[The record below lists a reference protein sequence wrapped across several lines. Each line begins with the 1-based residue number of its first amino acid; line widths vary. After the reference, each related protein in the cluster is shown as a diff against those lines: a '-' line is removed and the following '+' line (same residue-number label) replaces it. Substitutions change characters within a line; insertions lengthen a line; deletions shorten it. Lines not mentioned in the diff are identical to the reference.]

1 MKKPMTMRAVS
12 LSSATLSLVLL
23 AGCTEATSD
32 GEEGLASET
41 AGSAG
46 ASATGTAGTTTSP
59 VGTGGGAGTGVSVGA
74 GTGGSG
80 GAGGSGAISMG
91 GHGGSSAGAGG
102 AISMG
107 GNGGG
112 AGSAPSK
119 CGGIAIPMGTGN
131 PSGGT
136 VGAWADVTP
145 AGIDLT
151 SGHFNGDNFGAQDV
165 LVDPA
170 RPSDLYAFFCH
181 QGVYKSTDYGQT
193 WAKVNT
199 GTNGAKI
206 DSGKPWG
213 EGIDS
218 NRCRDPNTPPTLYS
232 AGSQNQFWRSIDG
245 GVNWTGHDLPN
256 DGKARPNDVYDVDVD
271 PYDGKHLIVG
281 FHEESG
287 LAESTDGGD
296 TWKAITLAG
305 GMSAGTSWYPF
316 FIDTGDV
323 ATTRTTWLM
332 LTQVT
337 GSGVG
342 TWRTVDAGKSWNQVE
357 KNEHQHGGTQLFQN
371 QGAVYMAGVYSA
383 QGWGVLRSTDH
394 GATWTHVG
402 SGGSQS
408 VVYGTAKYVYAQAAP
423 FGDQSQAERAPL
435 PGTTWSTW
443 PLTMKDG
450 PKRAAV
456 SNDGSH
462 NIIVGGNWMAGIWRY
477 VEP

>member
-1 MKKPMTMRAVS
+1 M
-12 LSSATLSLVLL
+12 
-23 AGCTEATSD
+23 
-32 GEEGLASET
+32 
-41 AGSAG
+41 
-46 ASATGTAGTTTSP
+46 
-59 VGTGGGAGTGVSVGA
+59 GGA
-74 GTGGSG
+74 
-80 GAGGSGAISMG
+80 
-91 GHGGSSAGAGG
+91 
-102 AISMG
+102 
-107 GNGGG
+107 GGG

-136 VGAWADVTP
+136 VGMWADVTP
-145 AGIDLT
+145 AGINLT
-151 SGHFNGDNFGAQDV
+151 SGAYSNDNFGAQDV

-170 RPSDLYAFFCH
+170 RPSDLYSFFCH

-193 WAKVNT
+193 WTKVNT

-232 AGSQNQFWRSIDG
+232 AGSQGQFWRSNDG
-245 GVNWTGHDLPN
+245 GVSWTAHDLPN
-256 DGKARPNDVYDVDVD
+256 DGKPRPQDVYDVDVD

-296 TWKAITLAG
+296 TWKAVPLAA
-305 GMSAGTSWYPF
+305 GMSAGVSWYPT
-316 FIDTGDV
+316 FIDTGDPT
-323 ATTRTTWLM
+323 TTRGTWLNVAQM
-332 LTQVT
+332 T
-337 GSGVG
+337 GGNVG
-342 TWRTVDAGKSWNQVE
+342 TWRTIDAGKTWNQVD
-357 KNEHQHGGTQLFQN
+357 KNEHAHGGSQLFQY
-371 QGAVYMAGVYSA
+371 QGTVYIAGVYSA
-383 QGWGVLRSTDH
+383 LGWGVLRSTDH

-402 SGGSQS
+402 SGGSQGI
-408 VVYGTAKYVYAQAAP
+408 VYGTTKYVYAQAAP
-423 FGDQSQAERAPL
+423 FGDQSQTERAPQ
-435 PGTTWSTW
+435 PGTTWSNW

-456 SNDGSH
+456 TNDGTH
-462 NIIVGGNWMAGIWRY
+462 FIVVGGNWMAGVWRY